1 MSKSKNTK
9 GHRWFSHTELLTGFI
24 DLKTREIH
32 KVLISNSLLKKFAD
46 SNSNIEDNFS
56 SFSDSDFTNKKI
68 FENVQELFNSKQTEV
83 DFSTLYRNSNNEE
96 KTKYEIYTD
105 AIEKLAIEKIT
116 DDTKAANFKGKM
128 PEYLFKAICFTDSKV
143 KNREKFNID
152 DILKKDEEFIKNKK
166 VTEFLKKF
174 FEKGKD
180 NFANYPAKN
189 HKYFNCEKFEPDNPV
204 LWFVYYFLKLIFRD
218 ESLLKIFNE
227 SEKQRLWWY
236 IICGNKTEDYPN
248 SLTFILANYYHFYA
262 ETSLY
267 LKELE
272 ISDFNHIDS
281 TEGTFSDKKFMVDLD
296 NVNILKPFIYDF
308 KTYSDSNYL
317 KSDRNIHQ
325 LCWYIYILINN
336 RTNKNNEYNSLIESI
351 EFKPEKPTET
361 NVIVCDHQIP
371 TESNGAQVEKQI
383 SVETDL
389 TNEVATKISAER
401 KNVKVR
407 AAWTSLGAILTL
419 ILIGILL
426 GILKGVGLM

>member
-32 KVLISNSLLKKFAD
+32 KVLISNSLLKKFAKSN
-46 SNSNIEDNFS
+46 SNSNIKDIFS
-56 SFSDSDFTNKKI
+56 SFSDSDFTDKEI

-83 DFSTLYRNSNNEE
+83 DFSTLYQNSNNEE

-116 DDTKAANFKGKM
+116 DVTKEANFKGKM

-143 KNREKFNID
+143 KNWEKFNID

-166 VTEFLKKF
+166 VTECLKKF

-189 HKYFNCEKFEPDNPV
+189 HNYFNCEKFESDNPI
-204 LWFVYYFLKLIFRD
+204 LWFVYYFLKVIFRD
-218 ESLLKIFNE
+218 ESLVKIFNE

-267 LKELE
+267 LKALE

-296 NVNILKPFIYDF
+296 NVNILKPFVYDF

-317 KSDRNIHQ
+317 KKWPKYS
-325 LCWYIYILINN
+325 
-336 RTNKNNEYNSLIESI
+336 SI
-351 EFKPEKPTET
+351 ML
-361 NVIVCDHQIP
+361 VYLH
-371 TESNGAQVEKQI
+371 SY
-383 SVETDL
+383 
-389 TNEVATKISAER
+389 
-401 KNVKVR
+401 
-407 AAWTSLGAILTL
+407 
-419 ILIGILL
+419 
-426 GILKGVGLM
+426 

>member
-32 KVLISNSLLKKFAD
+32 KVLISNSLLKKFAKSN
-46 SNSNIEDNFS
+46 SNSNIKDNFS
-56 SFSDSDFTNKKI
+56 SFSDSDFTDKEI

-83 DFSTLYRNSNNEE
+83 DFSTLYQNSNNEE

-116 DDTKAANFKGKM
+116 DVTKETNFKGKM

-143 KNREKFNID
+143 KNWEKFNIE
-152 DILKKDEEFIKNKK
+152 DILKKDKDFIKNKK
-166 VTEFLKKF
+166 VAEFLKKF

-180 NFANYPAKN
+180 NFVNYPAKN
-189 HKYFNCEKFEPDNPV
+189 HKYFNCEKFEQDNPV
-204 LWFVYYFLKLIFRD
+204 LWFIYYFLKLIFRD
-218 ESLLKIFNE
+218 ESLVKIFNE
-227 SEKQRLWWY
+227 SEMQRLWWY

-267 LKELE
+267 LKALE

-336 RTNKNNEYNSLIESI
+336 KTNKYNSLIESI
-351 EFKPEKPTET
+351 EFKTEKPAET
-361 NVIVCDHQIP
+361 NAIVCDHQLP
-371 TESNGAQVEKQI
+371 AESNNAQVKKQI
-383 SVETDL
+383 SVETNL
-389 TNEVATKISAER
+389 MNAVANKIIAER
-401 KNVKVR
+401 KNAKGR
-407 AAWTSLGAILTL
+407 AAWISLGAILTL
-419 ILIGILL
+419 ILVGILL
-426 GILKGVGLM
+426 GILKVGGLM